1 MNSILQGDLASLLTD
16 ALEAE
21 RIPYPLAIRRT
32 ELDTSD
38 PFNPGSHD
46 VDYAAQGWLDTYA
59 ATDIDGTLI
68 RTTDV
73 KAFALC
79 SSITI
84 TPATTDKLLANSK
97 TYTIV
102 SVQRDPAGACWVI
115 QARV

>member
-1 MNSILQGDLASLLTD
+1 MNSILQGELASLLTD

-32 ELDTSD
+32 ETDTSD

-46 VDYAAQGWLDTYA
+46 VDYPAQGWLDQYA
-59 ATDIDGTLI
+59 ATDIDGSLI

-73 KAFALC
+73 KAFLVT
-79 SSITI
+79 SSVSIA
-84 TPATTDKLLANSK
+84 PATTDKLLANSK

-102 SVQRDPAGACWVI
+102 SVQRDPAGACWIV